1 MSEHMPEQPTQDL
14 RQSLTELLDEAE
26 LDWLQIH
33 LDRDVVIWV
42 DNSLD
47 LVDVGMAIAQDNANT
62 VRRWIEEQFLIKPE
76 PDRVAQ
82 WNPEVRFKALIIQP
96 YVLIQDLPRGSALM

>member
-1 MSEHMPEQPTQDL
+1 MSEHNPEQKPTQDL
-14 RQSLTELLDEAE
+14 RQSLVELLDEAE
-26 LDWLQIH
+26 LDWLKIH

-42 DNSLD
+42 DQSLD
-47 LVDVGMAIAQDNANT
+47 LVDVGMAIAQDQANT

-82 WNPEVRFKALIIQP
+82 WNPEVRFKALIVQP
-96 YVLIQDLPRGSALM
+96 YVLIQDLST